1 MKRTA
6 IILALSL
13 LMFYTGANAQVKFFS
28 NFECGR
34 LGKAEL
40 TDSSNIFRPNLVYNI
55 ISAKDPD
62 NPVDTLL
69 EPSSRWFYFLMTG
82 TKGRTITLKFID
94 TDPWAPMYSYD
105 NKEWFR
111 YDPDKEMIAKYTA
124 KKKYDRDS
132 VWVAYY
138 IPYTNAHLDE
148 MMDEWQY
155 RDGVRIY
162 SIGKSYQGRDMK
174 MMMVTNHNIP
184 DKGKKRIYIHARV
197 HPSETP
203 CSWCL
208 EGLIEELLSSTPF
221 ARSLRDNAIFYILPF
236 NNPDGVALGHSRCDA
251 IGVNMEINYDRPDS
265 LTRPEV
271 KNIKNFINT
280 TTYGENYLDLFLNFH
295 SQIAPHMTYWV
306 HTEES
311 TSPLYFKKEQTF
323 TSLTI
328 ENNPLFLP
336 DMLSFS
342 MMAPR
347 YIEGYFWNN
356 AAEHTLAIT
365 HETPY
370 SYYNRDS
377 KGERVTL
384 ENLKWMGKKTLW
396 AVSDYLGIATAGRI
410 VIAEPHKA
418 SKCEKMED
426 YDHIY
431 LGDKYYVAEK
441 DGASVTFKHKNLPA
455 GDYEVYRWVTG
466 DKVKANAPGENC
478 WEKLYTHSQ
487 SKEGTFNLTLE
498 LKEGDKASSLLLI
511 KLEDNNQE
519 SE

>member
-1 MKRTA
+1 MKSRIS

-13 LMFYTGANAQVKFFS
+13 LAMLPSVSNAQVKFFS

-55 ISAKDPD
+55 TSAKDPD

-82 TKGRTITLKFID
+82 AKGRTITLKFID

-105 NKEWFR
+105 NKEWQR
-111 YDPDKEMIAKYTA
+111 YDPDKEMVAKFTA

-138 IPYTNAHLDE
+138 VPYTNTHLDE

-155 RDGVRIY
+155 NDGVRIY

-174 MMMVTNHNIP
+174 MMMITNHNLP
-184 DKGKKRIYIHARV
+184 DKGKKRIYIHGRV

-208 EGLIEELLSSTPF
+208 EGLIEELLSSSPY

-311 TSPLYFKKEQTF
+311 TSPLYFKKEQVF

-328 ENNPLFLP
+328 DNNPLFAS
-336 DMLSFS
+336 DMLSYS
-342 MMAPR
+342 KMAPR

-356 AAEHTLAIT
+356 AGNNTLALT

-370 SYYNRDS
+370 SFYNRNE
-377 KGERVTL
+377 KGDLVTI

-396 AVSDYLGIATAGRI
+396 AVSDYLGIAKAGRI
-410 VIAEPHKA
+410 VVEPHKA
-418 SKCEKMED
+418 NHCTKMD
-426 YDHIY
+426 DLDHVY
-431 LGDKYYVAEK
+431 TGDHYYIAEK
-441 DGASVTFKHKNLPA
+441 DGARVSYKRKDLPA
-455 GDYEVYRWVTG
+455 GTYGIYRWAVG
-466 DKVKANAPGENC
+466 EKHLANPEGENC
-478 WEKLYTHSQ
+478 WQRFATYTQESQ
-487 SKEGTFNLTLE
+487 GTFNFAIQLNEGQKASAVLL
-498 LKEGDKASSLLLI
+498 LKED
-511 KLEDNNQE
+511 
-519 SE
+519 

>member
-1 MKRTA
+1 MKSRIS

-13 LMFYTGANAQVKFFS
+13 LAVFPSVSNAQVKFFS

-40 TDSSNIFRPNLVYNI
+40 TDSSNIYRPNLVYNI
-55 ISAKDPD
+55 TSAKDPD

-82 TKGRTITLKFID
+82 VKGRTITLKFID
-94 TDPWAPMYSYD
+94 TDPWAPFYSYD
-105 NKEWFR
+105 NKEWIR
-111 YDPDKEMIAKYTA
+111 YEPKKEMVGKFVA

-132 VWVAYY
+132 VWVAYC
-138 IPYTNAHLDE
+138 IPYTNTHLDE

-162 SIGKSYQGRDMK
+162 SIGKSYQGRDMR
-174 MMMVTNHNIP
+174 MMMVTNHNLP

-208 EGLIEELLSSTPF
+208 EGLIEELLSSSPF

-271 KNIKNFINT
+271 KNIKNFVNT
-280 TTYGENYLDLFLNFH
+280 TTYGGNYLDLFLNFH

-311 TSPLYFKKEQTF
+311 TSPLYFKKEQTL

-328 ENNPLFLP
+328 ADNPIFGP

-356 AAEHTLAIT
+356 AAEHTLALT

-370 SYYNRDS
+370 SFYDRNED
-377 KGERVTL
+377 GTLVTI

-396 AVSDYLGIATAGRI
+396 AVSDYLGIAQAGRI
-410 VIAEPHKA
+410 VVEPHKA
-418 SKCEKMED
+418 SHCQKAED
-426 YDHIY
+426 LDHIY
-431 LGDKYYVAEK
+431 TGDCYYIAEK
-441 DGASVTFKHKNLPA
+441 DGARVTYKHKNLPA
-455 GDYEVYRWVTG
+455 GTYEVYRWKVG
-466 DKVKANAPGENC
+466 EKVKANPEGSNC
-478 WEKLYTHSQ
+478 WEKLSDYTQ
-487 SKEGTFNLTLE
+487 SNDGTMNITIQLNEGQTA
-498 LKEGDKASSLLLI
+498 GSLLLV
-511 KLEDNNQE
+511 KTDYK
-519 SE
+519 

>member
-1 MKRTA
+1 MKSRIS

-13 LMFYTGANAQVKFFS
+13 LAILPSVSNAQVNFFS
-28 NFECGR
+28 DFECGR

-40 TDSSNIFRPNLVYNI
+40 TDSSNIYRPTLVYNI
-55 ISAKDPD
+55 TSAKDPD

-82 TKGRTITLKFID
+82 VKGRTITLKFID
-94 TDPWAPMYSYD
+94 TDPWAPFYSYD
-105 NKEWFR
+105 NKEWIR
-111 YDPDKEMIAKYTA
+111 YEPKKEMVEKFVA

-132 VWVAYY
+132 VWVAYC
-138 IPYTNAHLDE
+138 IPYTNTHLDE

-162 SIGKSYQGRDMK
+162 SIGKSYQGRDMR
-174 MMMVTNHNIP
+174 MMMVTNHNLQ

-208 EGLIEELLSSTPF
+208 EGLIEELLSSSPF
-221 ARSLRDNAIFYILPF
+221 ARSLRDNAVFYILPF

-271 KNIKNFINT
+271 KNIKNFVNT
-280 TTYGENYLDLFLNFH
+280 TTYGGNYLDLFLNFH

-311 TSPLYFKKEQTF
+311 TSPLYFKKEQTL

-328 ENNPLFLP
+328 ADNPIFGP

-356 AAEHTLAIT
+356 AAENTLALT

-370 SYYNRDS
+370 SFYDRNED
-377 KGERVTL
+377 GTLVTI

-396 AVSDYLGIATAGRI
+396 AVSDYLGIAQAGRI
-410 VIAEPHKA
+410 VVEPHKA
-418 SKCEKMED
+418 SHCQKAED
-426 YDHIY
+426 LDHIY
-431 LGDKYYVAEK
+431 TGDCYYIAEK
-441 DGASVTFKHKNLPA
+441 DGARVTYKHKNLPA
-455 GDYEVYRWVTG
+455 GTYEVYRWKVG
-466 DKVKANAPGENC
+466 EKVKANPEGSNC
-478 WEKLYTHSQ
+478 WEKLSDYTQ
-487 SKEGTFNLTLE
+487 SNDGTMNITIQLNEGQTA
-498 LKEGDKASSLLLI
+498 GSLLLV
-511 KLEDNNQE
+511 KTDDK
-519 SE
+519 